1 MNISGT
7 HHVAIV
13 TRDLVPL
20 RHFYVDV
27 LGLSVVGSIQRSDV
41 NILFIGAG
49 DTAIEL
55 VENASVD
62 KAQGSGSGWA
72 HIALEVVDLVAAHAE
87 LLEQGIVFHI
97 PPRDFPAQQPVMRL
111 AFCKDPDGNDVELVQ
126 PLGPRY
132 AAATA

>member
-13 TRDLVPL
+13 TRDLTPL

-27 LGLSVVGSIQRSDV
+27 LGLSVVGGIQRPGV

-49 DTAIEL
+49 ETAIEL
-55 VENASVD
+55 VENTSVD

-72 HIALEVVDLVAAHAE
+72 HIALEVADLVAALAE

-132 AAATA
+132 AAETA

>member
-13 TRDLVPL
+13 TRDLAPL
-20 RHFYVDV
+20 GHFYVDV

-55 VENASVD
+55 VENANVD

-72 HIALEVVDLVAAHAE
+72 HIALEVADLVAAHAE